1 MVTRS
6 ITFRDD
12 VIDPLIV
19 EAEVRNVSVNW
30 LVNQLCEE
38 GLKRLLPELRL
49 TRRVDQ

>member
-6 ITFRDD
+6 ITFRDE

-19 EAEVRNVSVNW
+19 EAELRNVSVNW

-38 GLKRLLPELRL
+38 GLKRLKPAIEL
-49 TRRVDQ
+49 TS